1 MKFSDIAGHKDTIQA
16 LRSMA
21 DSGKIPHAILL
32 SGVSGIGK
40 FRLARAFS
48 QYVHCSNRQEGD
60 SCGKCP
66 SCLQHGKHN
75 NPDLHFVFPVVKR
88 DGAQLSNDY
97 IDQWKETNGAT
108 CPPRNGTI

>member
-48 QYVHCSNRQEGD
+48 QYVHCSNRQEGIPAGNAPHVF
-60 SCGKCP
+60 STANTTIPTCISSSP
-66 SCLQHGKHN
+66 S
-75 NPDLHFVFPVVKR
+75 
-88 DGAQLSNDY
+88 
-97 IDQWKETNGAT
+97 
-108 CPPRNGTI
+108 